1 MENFTPKI
9 ELYNKDMEI
18 IILNGA
24 WVDCETPE
32 NARYLV
38 SLEEKLAKA
47 IAENKDLLRRLNDLQ
62 DTSIYYRKW

>member
-24 WVDCETPE
+24 MIDCATVE
-32 NARYLV
+32 NAQYIL
-38 SLEEKLAKA
+38 SLEEKLMKA
-47 IAENKDLLRRLNDLQ
+47 LAENKELLRGLND
-62 DTSIYYRKW
+62 IGGGWIEYRKW